1 MLNTRK
7 ASTEDIPLLQSL
19 SHTIWH
25 QVYPGIVTVGQIDY
39 MLNMMYSNDALH
51 VQMNEKG
58 HVFLVLE
65 WMDEAVGFVSYS
77 INKPEDPLRYR
88 IHKLY
93 VQPTLHGK
101 GIGKAAVQTV
111 AEDIAKKGGKQIEL
125 NVNKRNPAVGFYE
138 KIGFYREQELVVDIG
153 NGYLM
158 DDFIMV
164 MDLP

>member
-7 ASTEDIPLLQSL
+7 ASTEDIPLIQTL

-25 QVYPGIVTVGQIDY
+25 QVYPGIVTVDQIDY
-39 MLNMMYSNDALH
+39 MLNRMYSSEALH
-51 VQMNEKG
+51 TQMNEKD

-65 WMDEAVGFVSYS
+65 WMDEAIGFVSYS
-77 INKPEDPLRYR
+77 INNPEDPLRYR

-93 VQPTLHGK
+93 VQPALHGK
-101 GIGKAAVQTV
+101 GIGKAAVQLV
-111 AEDIAKKGGKQIEL
+111 ADAVEGLGGKQIEL
-125 NVNKRNPAVGFYE
+125 NVNKKNPAVDFYE
-138 KIGFYREQELVVDIG
+138 KIGFYKERELVVDIG